1 MKNITGKQAIILNW
15 YINSL
20 FSEEIAGG
28 NTWAKDHKN
37 QWISNATNSILSGSD
52 IEINERFTNINRLYE
67 KRNSQN
73 FNFSRQ

>member
-20 FSEEIAGG
+20 FSEEVASG
-28 NTWAKDHKN
+28 NNWAKENKN

-52 IEINERFTNINRLYE
+52 SEINERFSNINRLYE
-67 KRNSQN
+67 RRNNQN
-73 FNFSRQ
+73 FTFSAQ